1 MPFVKT
7 FSARARLG
15 RTLVVAAALAV
26 LLAGPARGAPEDHRA
41 FPPPGT
47 AAVYGAERDTPVEG
61 AWSLL
66 ARTPSG
72 LAMVI
77 HTVGLAPGHAYAAW
91 WVVFNA
97 PAFCAQPSLGTGARC
112 GGGDLPA
119 NKGDPRVQATMAY
132 ATGHVVGEAAGVRT
146 ADFAAWLPTA
156 ASGGAVFG
164 PGLLDPAGAEIHL
177 ILTDLGPAVAAL
189 DAYQLRD
196 FADECAGGAPAACP
210 AAQVSFQL
218 P

>member
-1 MPFVKT
+1 MPRLDMFP
-7 FSARARLG
+7 ARARLG
-15 RTLVVAAALAV
+15 RALVVAAALAV

-47 AAVYGAERDTPVEG
+47 AAVYGADRVTPVQG

-91 WVVFNA
+91 WIVFNA
-97 PAFCAQPSLGTGARC
+97 PAFCADPSAATGARC
-112 GGGDLPA
+112 GNEDLPA
-119 NKGDPRVQATMAY
+119 NEGDPRAGATMAY
-132 ATGHVVGEAAGVRT
+132 ATGHVVDGAAGVRT
-146 ADFAAWLPTA
+146 TDFAAWLPTA
-156 ASGGAVFG
+156 AWGGAVFG

-189 DAYQLRD
+189 DAYQLRA
-196 FADECAGGAPAACP
+196 FADGCAGGATAACP